1 MFLPLLEGL
10 TPEQKAELETLGI
23 TRAKRSD
30 WKHGRRK
37 PTAAQLMVLATIT
50 KTDPLPLLFWLA
62 EEEANPAQRDLFRRV
77 KERGSW
83 AALTLVLTVLAFA
96 PDSSFASVHRGSEL
110 LASAAHTTHCHIN
123 DHLRRR
129 PRGLAPG

>member
-96 PDSSFASVHRGSEL
+96 PDASFASVHRGSD
-110 LASAAHTTHCHIN
+110 ASAQRHILHIAISMTIS
-123 DHLRRR
+123 DADL
-129 PRGLAPG
+129 GG

>member
-1 MFLPLLEGL
+1 MLTSLLEGL
-10 TPEQKAELETLGI
+10 TREQKRELEELGI
-23 TRAKRSD
+23 SRSRRSE
-30 WKHGRRK
+30 WKSGTRK

-110 LASAAHTTHCHIN
+110 LASAAHTTHCHIS
-123 DHLRRR
+123 
-129 PRGLAPG
+129 G